1 VRAVPGAL
9 IIGGGIAGLASA
21 LALTR
26 LGWRCTI
33 LEPKARPHRS
43 GKGLLLPPC
52 GHIALK
58 RLGVRHVPT
67 ASSAIHTFQLCGR
80 DGSLLHSFPIPG
92 SLSLL
97 HRDLRTLLLK
107 ALPDGTELI
116 DQCCKGLEAGV
127 QGEQRILMS
136 DGELC
141 TADLIV
147 AADGVGSVCRR
158 ALFPDAVLTAE
169 QVTELVL
176 VTPAPA
182 LVEQLAGCCRKLQD
196 PEAGLA
202 LGLMP
207 CRNGQLLLY
216 AQLAT
221 ARHAIPAAGSAADF
235 LRQRFQGWMPEL
247 DALLAELSSETT
259 HIWHT
264 TDLDPLPR
272 LHHDNVVLVGDSGHP
287 LLPFTSQ
294 GVATAL
300 EDALQLAAALEGV
313 EPGDNSAVRAG
324 LARFSASRMPALARM
339 LREGRDMRRQFLEPA
354 PGAPSC
360 RAPLVGF
367 GLECSGSR

>member
-1 VRAVPGAL
+1 MRAVPGAL

-52 GHIALK
+52 GHSALK
-58 RLGVRHVPT
+58 RLGVQNVPA
-67 ASSAIHTFQLCGR
+67 ASSAIHHFQLCGR
-80 DGSLLHSFPIPG
+80 DGSLLQSFPIPG

-97 HRDLRTLLLK
+97 HRDLHKLLLETL
-107 ALPDGTELI
+107 AQGTDQI
-116 DQCCKGLEAGV
+116 DQCCTGLEAGAHGK
-127 QGEQRILMS
+127 QHILMG
-136 DGELC
+136 DGGRC

-147 AADGVGSVCRR
+147 AADGVGSICRR
-158 ALFPDAVLTAE
+158 ALFPEAMLTAE
-169 QVTELVL
+169 QVTEVVL
-176 VTPAPA
+176 VTAAPA

-196 PEAGLA
+196 QAAGLA
-202 LGLMP
+202 LGLLP
-207 CRNGQLLLY
+207 CRDGQLLLY
-216 AQLAT
+216 AQIAT
-221 ARHAIPAAGSAADF
+221 ARHPIPTAGSSDC
-235 LRQRFQGWMPEL
+235 LRRLFQGWMPQI
-247 DALLAELSSETT
+247 DALLAQLSNEPI

-287 LLPFTSQ
+287 MLPFTSQ

-313 EPGDNSAVRAG
+313 DPDDSSAVRAG
-324 LARFSASRMPALARM
+324 LARFSSSRMAPLAHL
-339 LREGRDMRRQFLEPA
+339 LREGRERRREFLEPA
-354 PGAPSC
+354 HAAHGS

-367 GLECSGSR
+367 GLSCSGSR